1 MKDKTKERDSLQELR
16 QAWRELQQARAN
28 IDRTWAAIEYMQEN
42 YDPHQLCLD
51 FDKAQ
56 QAKR

>member
-1 MKDKTKERDSLQELR
+1 MTDKAKEQHPFHEIR

-42 YDPHQLCLD
+42 YDPRQLCLD
-51 FDKAQ
+51 FDKPQ
-56 QAKR
+56 KSKR